1 MTPDGRT
8 DPTDRRA
15 RRLDRRAIGYERDG
29 LAPLLLRLQHQ
40 ALVLLDLGPDDRLL
54 DVGCATGAAVRAAA
68 PQTALAIGVD
78 RSAAMIRQAR
88 QLAGPTRADAFL
100 IADAEALPFP
110 TAAFTAVLCTSV
122 THYLDNPDPALA
134 EMARVLIPGGRLVIG
149 DFQPGEAAPQPRG
162 RSAHP
167 CSYVVDRSLRTPTP
181 FGPYL
186 IKLARRA
193 T

>member
-1 MTPDGRT
+1 MAPDGGT
-8 DPTDRRA
+8 NATDRRE

-40 ALVLLDLGPDDRLL
+40 ALDILALVPDDRLL
-54 DVGCATGAAVRAAA
+54 DVGCATGAAVRAASS
-68 PQTALAIGVD
+68 QTALAIGVD

-88 QLAGPTRADAFL
+88 HLAGPTRAGAFL

-110 TAAFTAVLCTSV
+110 AAAFTAVLCTSV
-122 THYLDNPDPALA
+122 THYIDDPDPALA
-134 EMARVLIPGGRLVIG
+134 EITRVLSPGGRLVIG
-149 DFQPGEAAPQPRG
+149 EFQPDRDGQPSRG
-162 RSAHP
+162 HGAHP
-167 CSYVVDRSLRTPTP
+167 SAYVVDRSLRTQTP

-186 IKLARRA
+186 IRFGRRA